1 MEKPAAP
8 TSWEEVSDWYG
19 EHHEK
24 GGTLLA
30 DVVYPAALKLLA
42 PASTGKYLDIACGEG
57 AFSRL
62 LVKKAAH
69 VSGFDAAPS
78 LIAKAKKLAPPKTA
92 YAIGDARTFS
102 KLYPAAS
109 FDGATCLLAIQNI
122 DAFGEV
128 FSETAKILKPGAP
141 LVVVMNHPAFRIPGQ
156 SSWGFEGNAKMYR
169 RVDKYLS
176 TIEIPI
182 QAHPGSDPSVK
193 TLSYHRPISA
203 YVNALGKTGFAVT
216 EMAELISN
224 RKSKPGARS
233 KAENLSR
240 EEIPMFLAI
249 RAQRVSF

>member
-1 MEKPAAP
+1 MDKPAAP

-24 GGTLLA
+24 EGTLLA
-30 DVVYPAALKLLA
+30 DVVYPAALKLLSPVSA
-42 PASTGKYLDIACGEG
+42 GSYLDIACGEG

-62 LVKKAAH
+62 LVKKSAH

-78 LIAKAKKLAPPKTA
+78 LVAKAKKLAPPKSA

-102 KLYPAAS
+102 KLYPPAS

-122 DAFGEV
+122 DQFQEV
-128 FSETAKILKPGAP
+128 FAEASKCLRPAAT

-169 RVDKYLS
+169 RVDRYLS

-203 YVNALGKTGFAVT
+203 YVNALSKAGFAVT

-240 EEIPMFLAI
+240 EEIPMFLGI
-249 RAQRVSF
+249 RAKNL